1 MLSGAQTMA
10 VLINRYYYYYYYYY
24 FKIICFLF
32 RFLFPSYFLGIYL
45 FIASFFII
53 IQWKN
58 VTRLSKL
65 KVSFR
70 ARRRWRDLTVR
81 H

>member
-53 IQWKN
+53 IQ
-58 VTRLSKL
+58 
-65 KVSFR
+65 
-70 ARRRWRDLTVR
+70 
-81 H
+81 